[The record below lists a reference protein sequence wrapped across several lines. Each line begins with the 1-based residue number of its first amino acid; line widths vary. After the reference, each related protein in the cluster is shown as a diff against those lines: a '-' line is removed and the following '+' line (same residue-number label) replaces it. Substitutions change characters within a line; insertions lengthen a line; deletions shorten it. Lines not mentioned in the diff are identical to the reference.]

1 MVRDAGR
8 SYLRGGRLH
17 RILRRPR
24 RRNEMK
30 HTVNGLDDI
39 EELFDQADVD
49 RDDQISLTEF
59 RGLMLMLDRH
69 MQDDA
74 VASRFREIDTNRDGR
89 IGFAEFRSW
98 WMTD

>member
-1 MVRDAGR
+1 
-8 SYLRGGRLH
+8 
-17 RILRRPR
+17 
-24 RRNEMK
+24 MK

-98 WMTD
+98 RMTD